1 MSQMKNFLCRVQ
13 EYLEA
18 GYSIEQIMVK
28 EPNLPLEMI
37 EQAIEFWTDYAE

>member
-13 EYLEA
+13 EYLDA
-18 GYSIEQIMVK
+18 GLSIEQIMVK